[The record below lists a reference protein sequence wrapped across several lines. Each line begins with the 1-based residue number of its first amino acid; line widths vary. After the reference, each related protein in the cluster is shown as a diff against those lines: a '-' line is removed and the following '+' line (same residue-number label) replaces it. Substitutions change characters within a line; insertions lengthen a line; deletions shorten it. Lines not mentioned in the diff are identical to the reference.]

1 MRSRRPFAT
10 MTGLALLFCTIGL
23 ALPLPAQTEA
33 EDAGAAPAAAA
44 GGLRVSE
51 FALARDYDPLTKAPV
66 DTGSV
71 FTPDVGKVF
80 CYTRVVG
87 CTDTTQVVHAW
98 YHEGQNMAKVP
109 LSVRSASWRTFSS
122 KNIMPA
128 WTGRWEVKVLD
139 GNGAVLA
146 ARAFEVR

>member
-1 MRSRRPFAT
+1 M
-10 MTGLALLFCTIGL
+10 
-23 ALPLPAQTEA
+23 
-33 EDAGAAPAAAA
+33 
-44 GGLRVSE
+44 V
-51 FALARDYDPLTKAPV
+51 KAPV

-71 FTPDVGKVF
+71 FAADVGKVF

-87 CTDTTQVVHAW
+87 CADTTQVVHAW

-109 LSVRSASWRTFSS
+109 LNVRSASWRTFSS

-146 ARAFEVR
+146 ARAFEIR